1 MRQGVLWTNLSR
13 REISRR
19 LGSMGT
25 PASRHVVRKLLK
37 KHGLGTRKASKKKS
51 MGAHPDRNA
60 QFENIG
66 RLKAKYLA
74 QGEPVLSIDT
84 KKKELIGNFAR
95 EGQTHTQAQVQT
107 LDHDFPSAG
116 QGKLIPHGLYDL
128 ARNEGYMH
136 LNTSTETSELCC
148 DSIAHWWEQ
157 HGCKHYPD
165 AKRLLV
171 LCDGGGSNA
180 SNRHVFKQALEHLAD
195 RLGLEIRIAHYPP
208 YCSKHNPIEHRLF
221 AHVTR
226 ACQGVTFHTVEIA
239 RQFMEKTK
247 TTTGLK
253 VTAEVLGGVY
263 VKGKKVA
270 ADFLANMRIVF
281 DAHLPRWNYRA
292 VPANG

>member
-1 MRQGVLWTNLSR
+1 MRKGVLWTNLSR

-19 LGSMGT
+19 LGQMGT

-37 KHGLGTRKASKKKS
+37 KHGLGQRKAGKKKS

-60 QFENIG
+60 QFDNIA
-66 RLKAKYLA
+66 RLKAAYLA
-74 QGEPVLSIDT
+74 RGEPVISIDT

-95 EGQTHTQAQVQT
+95 DGQTHTQAQVQT
-107 LDHDFPSAG
+107 FDHDFPSAG
-116 QGKLIPHGLYDL
+116 EGKLIPHGLYDL

-136 LNTSTETSELCC
+136 LNTSTETSEFCC
-148 DSIAHWWEQ
+148 DSIAHWWAQ
-157 HGCKHYPD
+157 HGSKHYPD
-165 AKRLLV
+165 ARRLLL

-180 SNRHVFKQALEHLAD
+180 SNRHVFKEALQHLAD

-226 ACQGVTFHTVEIA
+226 ACQGVTFHTVDIA
-239 RQFMEKTK
+239 RQFMAKAKTA
-247 TTTGLK
+247 TGLK

-270 ADFLANMRIVF
+270 ADFLENMRIVF
-281 DAHLPRWNYRA
+281 DEHLPRWNYRA